1 MKVLVRAVSVQ
12 NIVKL
17 KTKLFSINQNTVN
30 LARRQAER
38 GKMCTSQTKV
48 ITLQPIKTGK
58 ANQINQSELN
68 QFWYTYPGVKR
79 QKMCAKKPPKFSL

>member
-12 NIVKL
+12 NTVKL

-48 ITLQPIKTGK
+48 IILQPIKIGK
-58 ANQINQSELN
+58 ANQINQSEPN
-68 QFWYTYPGVKR
+68 Q
-79 QKMCAKKPPKFSL
+79 L

>member
-12 NIVKL
+12 NTVKL

-48 ITLQPIKTGK
+48 IILQPIKIGK
-58 ANQINQSELN
+58 ANQINQSALN
-68 QFWYTYPGVKR
+68 Q
-79 QKMCAKKPPKFSL
+79 L